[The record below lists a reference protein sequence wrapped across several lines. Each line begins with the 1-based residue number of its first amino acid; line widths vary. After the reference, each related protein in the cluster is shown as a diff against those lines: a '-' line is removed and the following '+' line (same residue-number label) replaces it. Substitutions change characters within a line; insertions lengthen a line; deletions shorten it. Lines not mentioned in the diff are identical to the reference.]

1 MSQAEN
7 SKLSP
12 SSNTRGWFITHKAVL
27 LIIILAAYS
36 YFTNITGDLII
47 STLAIGVLAVAS
59 AVVMAGKVIDLGLP
73 INCIISFTVAKL
85 IVDKFSG
92 DTPDNTLIITGIIC
106 GIIGSAVVGLCTGKI
121 ITRKYIPPYLGS
133 FAIPCI
139 ILYLLFLIF
148 NNSTDSIGEFLA
160 LNNLGAIGNNTL
172 YIITAIC
179 IIITLLFTLTK
190 FGRNLRASGSSAE
203 AAIEAGINPD
213 CSIIQAY
220 ILSGLLA
227 GAGGILLVN
236 IPQTSIGIIS
246 FPLLSWLPAV
256 LLGAVIG
263 GNKFSGGKLDI
274 IGAFLGGI
282 ITVLLTNIIVD
293 FTGSAVQGTA
303 VILLTM
309 LIIVMATDI
318 KKTR

>member
-12 SSNTRGWFITHKAVL
+12 SSNTRGWFITHKIVL
-27 LIIILAAYS
+27 LIIIFASYS
-36 YFTNITGDLII
+36 YFTAITGDLII
-47 STLAIGVLAVAS
+47 SALAIGLLAVAS
-59 AVVMAGKVIDLGLP
+59 AIVMAGKVIDLGLP
-73 INCIISFTVAKL
+73 INCIISFTIAKL
-85 IVDKFSG
+85 VFDKFSG
-92 DTPDNTLIITGIIC
+92 DTPDNTFIIVAVIC
-106 GIIGSAVVGLCTGKI
+106 GIIGSAIVGLCTGKI
-121 ITRKYIPPYLGS
+121 ITRKYIPAYFGS
-133 FAIPCI
+133 FAVPCV

-148 NNSTDSIGEFLA
+148 NNSSDNIGEFLA
-160 LNNLGAIGNNTL
+160 LNNLGGIANNTL

-179 IIITLLFTLTK
+179 IIIALIFSLTK
-190 FGRNLRASGSSAE
+190 FGRNLRATGSSIE

-213 CSIIQAY
+213 CSIIQSY
-220 ILSGLLA
+220 ILSGLFA
-227 GAGGILLVN
+227 GAGGIMLVN

-263 GNKFSGGKLDI
+263 GNKFSGGKFDI

-293 FTGSAVQGTA
+293 FTGSLVQGTT
-303 VILLTM
+303 VILLAT

-318 KKTR
+318 KKSR